1 MKLIVRSCLPY
12 ASTPW
17 RLILV
22 SVLAALAVVAF
33 LLGWPIVGSA
43 MGLLTAGLLLLE
55 MDRAVSWRC
64 PVCRKK
70 ALRTVG
76 TGGLWYEDFREERV
90 FFGQCAA
97 CGQQATR
104 TGLPGLSR
112 WRSYSIAQPATH
124 EVRFFICPQ
133 CGKMNRACDAPVG
146 GVRGATPVP
155 SCCGA
160 VMQDLDLP
168 LVRIANGLTESERI
182 KWLETGATMQYDG
195 DETEPM

>member
-1 MKLIVRSCLPY
+1 VC
-12 ASTPW
+12 
-17 RLILV
+17 
-22 SVLAALAVVAF
+22 VLAALAVVAF
-33 LLGWPIVGSA
+33 SLSWPIVGSA

-55 MDRAVSWRC
+55 LDRAVSWRC

-76 TGGLWYEDFREERV
+76 TGGLWYDDFRVVRV
-90 FFGQCAA
+90 FHGKCGA
-97 CGQQATR
+97 CGQEATR

-112 WRSYSIAQPATH
+112 WRTYSIAQQATH
-124 EVRFFICPQ
+124 EARFFICPL
-133 CGKMNRACDAPVG
+133 CGNMNRACDVPIG

-168 LVRIANGLTESERI
+168 LVRIANCLTESERV
-182 KWLETGATMQYDG
+182 KWLETGATVEYDG
-195 DETEPM
+195 VETDPT